1 MIIRLIGSS
10 GLISAIPFLIR
21 TQQAAPPGDNSILA
35 YATVAVTLFGSVI
48 ALILSVNTARVA
60 ASKSNVEGLNMLITQ
75 MRTDLDATR
84 LELKSTR
91 EELQQTRAELEQEKH
106 KRELSEASNAYMVR
120 AFIAQHPAEI
130 QYALSIGRGDE
141 PPPDPAQSKT
151 DSDPTLRQKR
161 RRGPQ

>member
-10 GLISAIPFLIR
+10 GLIGAIPFLIR
-21 TQQAAPPGDNSILA
+21 NYQAAQPGDNSIFA
-35 YATVAVTLFGSVI
+35 YATVAIALLGSVV
-48 ALILSVNTARVA
+48 ALATAIGTSRSS
-60 ASKSNVEGLNMLITQ
+60 ASKSTVDGLNTLITQ

-91 EELQQTRAELEQEKH
+91 EELQQTRDELEQEKH

-120 AFIAQHPAEI
+120 AFISQHPAEI
-130 QYALSIGRGDE
+130 NYALAIGRGDE
-141 PPPDPAQSKT
+141 PPPDQKQSKT
-151 DSDPTLRQKR
+151 DSDPALRQKR